1 MNVNTGD
8 DSGIQAP
15 NEASERYSMYLN
27 LPAPT
32 RKLTEW
38 WWAGFE
44 PLYRQPYCKRHCNRL
59 SCSKVGC
66 CSEQCNRDDYTP
78 SPRQQGICWT
88 ATFDDKRKV
97 LSIATSLLQ
106 LHSWFISFLS
116 WLEFTPNILTQKIQ
130 PGKKA
135 FFFFEEIKHFKT
147 ILAYN
152 NRWLLNM

>member
-1 MNVNTGD
+1 MSLYLKFSLFLNLQVFPPEFIPERTSKGLFCDTTKYRFFVLKAIALGPFMNVNTGD

-66 CSEQCNRDDYTP
+66 CSEQCKRDDCTP
-78 SPRQQGICWT
+78 SPGQQGIC
-88 ATFDDKRKV
+88 
-97 LSIATSLLQ
+97 
-106 LHSWFISFLS
+106 
-116 WLEFTPNILTQKIQ
+116 
-130 PGKKA
+130 
-135 FFFFEEIKHFKT
+135 
-147 ILAYN
+147 
-152 NRWLLNM
+152 